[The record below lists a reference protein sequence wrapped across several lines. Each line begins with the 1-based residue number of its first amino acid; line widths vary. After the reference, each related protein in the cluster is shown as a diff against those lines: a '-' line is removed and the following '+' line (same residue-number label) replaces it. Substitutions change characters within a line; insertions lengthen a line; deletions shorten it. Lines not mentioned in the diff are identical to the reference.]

1 MIHFR
6 RITHHGPHCEIGNRM
21 VVYFVSD
28 HTCCGISSVTN
39 VTVIVTDVDD
49 QIPTFNRQNF
59 TIPVSE
65 EVGLDTP
72 LPNLNIVV
80 NDGDVSSN
88 AEFNLQLED
97 VLNSEG
103 VFSVYPTRAIGR
115 TPVIIRVVN
124 PEALDYEQESGRNF
138 IFRVNAGLVKKACF
152 DSAFITGINTKLII
166 SFA

>member
-1 MIHFR
+1 MIHFL
-6 RITHHGPHCEIGNRM
+6 HGPHCEIGNRM

-28 HTCCGISSVTN
+28 HTCGISSVTN

-138 IFRVNAGLVKKACF
+138 IFRVNAGLVKNSCCDPF
-152 DSAFITGINTKLII
+152 Y
-166 SFA
+166 

>member
-1 MIHFR
+1 MV
-6 RITHHGPHCEIGNRM
+6 HCEIGNRM

-28 HTCCGISSVTN
+28 HICGISSVTN

-138 IFRVNAGLVKKACF
+138 IFRVNAGLVKNSCF
-152 DSAFITGINTKLII
+152 DFIITGIDTKLITF
-166 SFA
+166 FA